1 MRKKWVWILV
11 GVVVLG
17 AGGAFV
23 ASKRGPKPTPVQLAD
38 VERED
43 LQAKVAANGKIQAQK
58 KVEISATIMGQ
69 ITQLAVREGD
79 AVKKGQFLLEIDPAN
94 PRAAARSSEA
104 SMQALLRDV
113 ESARA
118 NLELAKNDFERARAN
133 FEAKII
139 PRADYE
145 RAETGVT
152 TSEAML
158 RSAERRV
165 EQARA
170 QLEGAKDTLS
180 KTIVRAPID
189 GIVTARRV
197 EEGEVAVIGIQNSP
211 GTVLL
216 TISDMS
222 VVETELE
229 VDEASIPQVKL
240 GQEVKLR
247 IDAYPNRTFNG
258 VVTEV
263 GSSPIL
269 LSSSVD
275 QAVKFKVKAQI
286 KDPPEGIKPGLTAQA
301 DILTGFA
308 PQVLAVPIQSIV
320 LREKER
326 PAGTQPQ
333 VGEAREEEGVYV
345 IEGAKE
351 EGKVAFL
358 PITTGLMG
366 ELSIEV
372 KEGLKGDEKVVSG
385 PFKVLRTLKP
395 GDLVVKEKEP
405 PEGTAAGG
413 EADEG

>member
-1 MRKKWVWILV
+1 MRKKWVWVLV
-11 GVVVLG
+11 AVVVLG

-113 ESARA
+113 ESAKA
-118 NLELAKNDFERARAN
+118 NLELAKNDYERARAN

-180 KTIVRAPID
+180 KTVVRAPID
-189 GIVTARRV
+189 GIVTARRI

-211 GTVLL
+211 GTVLM

-240 GQEVKLR
+240 GQ
-247 IDAYPNRTFNG
+247 G
-258 VVTEV
+258 
-263 GSSPIL
+263 
-269 LSSSVD
+269 
-275 QAVKFKVKAQI
+275 
-286 KDPPEGIKPGLTAQA
+286 
-301 DILTGFA
+301 
-308 PQVLAVPIQSIV
+308 
-320 LREKER
+320 
-326 PAGTQPQ
+326 
-333 VGEAREEEGVYV
+333 
-345 IEGAKE
+345 
-351 EGKVAFL
+351 
-358 PITTGLMG
+358 
-366 ELSIEV
+366 
-372 KEGLKGDEKVVSG
+372 
-385 PFKVLRTLKP
+385 
-395 GDLVVKEKEP
+395 
-405 PEGTAAGG
+405 
-413 EADEG
+413 

>member
-1 MRKKWVWILV
+1 MRKKWVWILAA
-11 GVVVLG
+11 VVVLG
-17 AGGAFV
+17 GAGAFV
-23 ASKRGPKPTPVQLAD
+23 ASKRGPKPTPVQFGE
-38 VERED
+38 VKRED

-69 ITQLAVREGD
+69 ITQLAVREGE

-118 NLELAKNDFERARAN
+118 NLELAKSDYDRARAN
-133 FEAKII
+133 FEARII

-145 RAETGVT
+145 RAETAVT

-170 QLEGAKDTLS
+170 QLEGARDTLS
-180 KTIVRAPID
+180 KTVVRAPID
-189 GIVTARRV
+189 GIVTARRI

-211 GTVLL
+211 GTVLM

-269 LSSSVD
+269 QSSAVD

-308 PQVLAVPIQSIV
+308 PQALAVPIQSIV

-345 IEGAKE
+345 VEGGKD
-351 EGKVAFL
+351 EGKVAFV

-372 KEGLKGDEKVVSG
+372 KSGLKGDEKLVSG

-405 PEGTAAGG
+405 PKDAAGG
-413 EADEG
+413 GATQD

>member
-1 MRKKWVWILV
+1 M
-11 GVVVLG
+11 
-17 AGGAFV
+17 
-23 ASKRGPKPTPVQLAD
+23 
-38 VERED
+38 
-43 LQAKVAANGKIQAQK
+43 
-58 KVEISATIMGQ
+58 
-69 ITQLAVREGD
+69 
-79 AVKKGQFLLEIDPAN
+79 
-94 PRAAARSSEA
+94 
-104 SMQALLRDV
+104 
-113 ESARA
+113 
-118 NLELAKNDFERARAN
+118 
-133 FEAKII
+133 
-139 PRADYE
+139 
-145 RAETGVT
+145 
-152 TSEAML
+152 
-158 RSAERRV
+158 
-165 EQARA
+165 
-170 QLEGAKDTLS
+170 
-180 KTIVRAPID
+180 
-189 GIVTARRV
+189 
-197 EEGEVAVIGIQNSP
+197 
-211 GTVLL
+211 

-269 LSSSVD
+269 QSSAVD

-308 PQVLAVPIQSIV
+308 PQALSVPIQSIV

-345 IEGAKE
+345 VEGGKE
-351 EGKVAFL
+351 EGKVAFV

-372 KEGLKGDEKVVSG
+372 KSGLKGDEKLVSG

-405 PEGTAAGG
+405 PKDAAAGG
-413 EADEG
+413 ATQD